1 MLASDI
7 HQPQMFQGPTAQES
21 RVSHPA
27 AIAQGKLLLIGLMA
41 DAQLQADH
49 IAMIDTTGTHT
60 VEYYIGGKHFT
71 GTCERESN
79 LTTIKF
85 LDDEGNEVQFQP
97 GKTYIALP
105 NTPREV
111 KNIA

>member
-41 DAQLQADH
+41 DAQLHADH
-49 IAMIDTTGTHT
+49 IAMIDTTGTT
-60 VEYYIGGKHFT
+60 NRTISSSTASTSAVT
-71 GTCERESN
+71 RASRSPRRE
-79 LTTIKF
+79 
-85 LDDEGNEVQFQP
+85 
-97 GKTYIALP
+97 P
-105 NTPREV
+105 NSVVR
-111 KNIA
+111 ASRW